1 MGSGTYQ
8 RSALGE
14 GRSGGDEQIGVAKV
28 SEREFHFAIAR
39 ERPGNDSRHCSLVVS
54 GLFGSLQL
62 RFETTSGRVRASGS
76 FWDERGFWPVE
87 RRLAKRVILV
97 T

>member
-1 MGSGTYQ
+1 VKVDQ
-8 RSALGE
+8 
-14 GRSGGDEQIGVAKV
+14 GGDERIGAAEV
-28 SEREFHFAIAR
+28 SERDFHFAITR
-39 ERPGNDSRHCSLVVS
+39 ERPGNDSRHSRHCSLVVS

-62 RFETTSGRVRASGS
+62 RFEMTSGRVRASGS
-76 FWDERGFWPVE
+76 LWDGRGFWPVE

>member
-1 MGSGTYQ
+1 MGSRTYQ

-14 GRSGGDEQIGVAKV
+14 GRSGGDERIGVAEV
-28 SEREFHFAIAR
+28 SKLNFHFAIAR
-39 ERPGNDSRHCSLVVS
+39 ERPGNDSRHSRQCSLVVL

-76 FWDERGFWPVE
+76 F
-87 RRLAKRVILV
+87 
-97 T
+97 